1 MDKMPIEDKIAR
13 SFDMSGIAALYSDS
27 FYTAMSTSMALGGPD
42 ISMGLLQPKFPQ
54 EKNIGDAAVGLL
66 GAGPS
71 IGLDVGRGVK
81 ELIEGNYGEGAKQIM
96 RSMPLARLWIWKDF
110 MNEAS
115 NSFTARRY

>member
-1 MDKMPIEDKIAR
+1 
-13 SFDMSGIAALYSDS
+13 
-27 FYTAMSTSMALGGPD
+27 MALGGPD

-54 EKNIGDAAVGLL
+54 EENVADAAAGVL

-71 IGLDVGRGVK
+71 IGLDVARGFK
-81 ELIEGNYGEGAKQIM
+81 ELVAGDTGEGAKQIM

-115 NSFTARRY
+115 NAFTAKRF